1 MKPED
6 FVYEKQCYRYGTVI
20 SFIFIFLTEVTDTDE
35 MYKMVNEFNSE
46 VNELKSDYL
55 VGQDEEIDD
64 VIENAL
70 LFPSQKVIAERIKLK
85 P

>member
-1 MKPED
+1 MLKLTKQMKPED

-20 SFIFIFLTEVTDTDE
+20 SFIFIFLTEVTDTDG

-70 LFPSQKVIAERIKLK
+70 LICNN
-85 P
+85 

>member
-1 MKPED
+1 
-6 FVYEKQCYRYGTVI
+6 
-20 SFIFIFLTEVTDTDE
+20 
-35 MYKMVNEFNSE
+35 MVNEFSSE

-70 LFPSQKVIAERIKLK
+70 LICNN
-85 P
+85 